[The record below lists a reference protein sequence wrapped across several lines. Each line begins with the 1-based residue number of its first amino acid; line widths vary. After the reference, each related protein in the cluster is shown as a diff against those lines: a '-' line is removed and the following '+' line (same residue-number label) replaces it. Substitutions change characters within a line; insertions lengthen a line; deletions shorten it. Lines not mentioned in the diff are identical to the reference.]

1 VYLFY
6 GEVHFFCNTRAFL
19 KEGKVHLDM
28 ERYKRL
34 LCGFSEGVGIE
45 MTISFFSSIILILS
59 MAYLFA
65 IKHNN
70 QTLIYIL
77 KPGTM
82 LIIIFFALASTPST
96 YAWWIIIGLLFS
108 LLGDIFLMVPKDRF
122 LYGLVS
128 FLAAH
133 VCYIIAFIQ
142 IQLQQDVSVFVT
154 VSLVTIALLYFIRL
168 VKGERFKG
176 GYPLIFAVLT
186 YILLITSMVWF
197 SILTEKPFIIMASFL
212 FYFSDATLAW
222 DRFIK
227 PLKYRNYL
235 VMSTYFLA
243 QYLFSLSIHQVIL

>member
-1 VYLFY
+1 
-6 GEVHFFCNTRAFL
+6 
-19 KEGKVHLDM
+19 
-28 ERYKRL
+28 
-34 LCGFSEGVGIE
+34 
-45 MTISFFSSIILILS
+45 MTISLFSSIILIS
-59 MAYLFA
+59 SIAYLYA
-65 IKHNN
+65 LKRKK

-82 LIIIFFALASTPST
+82 LIIILFALTSTHST

-122 LYGLVS
+122 LQGLAS

-133 VCYIIAFIQ
+133 VCYVIAFLQ
-142 IQLQQDVSVFVT
+142 IQLQKELNVLVS
-154 VSLVTIALLYFIRL
+154 VSLVAIALIYFIRL
-168 VKGERFKG
+168 VKGKRFTG
-176 GYPLIFAVLT
+176 GSPLKFAVFT
-186 YILLITSMVWF
+186 YILLITSMVWV
-197 SILTEKPFIIMASFL
+197 SILTENLFIILAAFL

-243 QYLFSLSIHQVIL
+243 QYLFSLSVHKIVL